1 MSKYI
6 KGLLQQEFDKKIVEE
21 SVGDFLVVSTAGV
34 SGVDNNLMRGELK
47 QKGIRIQVVK
57 NSLFKRAL
65 RNRRMAAAAV
75 LFSGPCA
82 IAYGGDSIVD
92 VAKELSEWTKKIPA
106 VLVKGTFVEGS
117 VLDVE
122 ATAELCSMPNR
133 IELLGEVVTLV
144 HSPGARL
151 AGAFGGPAQT
161 IAGCI
166 EAVAEKAEQEAA

>member
-6 KGLLQQEFDKKIVEE
+6 KGLLQAELSKKIVDE
-21 SVGDFLVVSTAGV
+21 SIGDFLVVSTVGV

-47 QKGIRIQVVK
+47 QKGIRIRVVK

-65 RNRRMAAAAV
+65 RDRRLEAAAV

-92 VAKELSEWTKKIPA
+92 VAKELSEWAKKIPA
-106 VLVKGTFVEGS
+106 ITVKGTFVEGS

-122 ATAELCSMPNR
+122 ATEGLCGMPNR
-133 IELLGEVVTLV
+133 IELLGEVVTLMR
-144 HSPGARL
+144 SPGSRL
-151 AGAFGGPAQT
+151 AGALGGPAQT

-166 EAVAEKAEQEAA
+166 KAIAEQGEQEAA

>member
-6 KGLLQQEFDKKIVEE
+6 KGLLQADLGKRIVDEGI
-21 SVGDFLVVSTAGV
+21 GDFLVVSTVGV

-47 QKGIRIQVVK
+47 EKGIRIQVVK

-65 RNRRMAAAAV
+65 RDRRMEAAAV

-92 VAKELSEWTKKIPA
+92 VAKELSAWSKKIPA
-106 VLVKGTFVEGS
+106 IAVKGTYVEGS

-122 ATAELCSMPNR
+122 ATEVLCSMPNR
-133 IELLGEVVTLV
+133 VELLGEVVTLMY
-144 HSPGARL
+144 SPGSRL
-151 AGAFGGPAQT
+151 AGALGGPGQS
-161 IAGCI
+161 ISGCI
-166 EAVAEKAEQEAA
+166 AAVAEQGEKEAA